1 LINLEH
7 IWPEYVKT
15 VLKLNRPHHSVSWKK
30 FFKHPL
36 IRIKDAE
43 GSFKEK
49 KRTLELTKKS
59 NGTA

>member
-1 LINLEH
+1 VKVNVRTTSTP
-7 IWPEYVKT
+7 IWTGTQKQYH
-15 VLKLNRPHHSVSWKK
+15 LVSWKK

-43 GSFKEK
+43 GTFKEK